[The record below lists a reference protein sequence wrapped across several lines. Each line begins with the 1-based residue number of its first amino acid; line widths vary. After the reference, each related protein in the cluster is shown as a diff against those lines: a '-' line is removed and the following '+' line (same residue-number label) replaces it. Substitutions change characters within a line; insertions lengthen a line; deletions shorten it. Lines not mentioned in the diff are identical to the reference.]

1 MAGIPPLSHN
11 QSLYPCSRS
20 PSLSTP
26 FYFRNPNTASSVYL
40 YVISRF
46 IKPTKDLSSPNQSS
60 TTILKARPQVARNF
74 ITLVLVS
81 NFTVPCASLHT
92 AVISY
97 FFVKTFG
104 ESVRVEFQL
113 HRWNL
118 SDHSPTETDASFDV
132 PVKTFNQMRSWCEN
146 AGLIL
151 IAPLSPLPIDYPWNT
166 LKLDQWKIGMNN
178 ISLILQPFYK
188 SQWTHTSTKQSR
200 LQVRAASFKE
210 RIIPSIASFGQ
221 SVPSLHVL
229 TVNGAVKC
237 SNCSWLI

>member
-1 MAGIPPLSHN
+1 MAGIPPHWHA
-11 QSLYPCSRS
+11 QSLYPSSRS
-20 PSLSTP
+20 PSPIPRFTLE
-26 FYFRNPNTASSVYL
+26 SSVYL
-40 YVISRF
+40 YVYLIN
-46 IKPTKDLSSPNQSS
+46 PTKDLSSPNQSP

-92 AVISY
+92 AVIY
-97 FFVKTFG
+97 FFLVKTFA
-104 ESVRVEFQL
+104 EPVWVEFQL

-118 SDHSPTETDASFDV
+118 SDHSPSETDTSFDV
-132 PVKTFNQMRSWCEN
+132 LVKIFNQMRSWCEN

-151 IAPLSPLPIDYPWNT
+151 ITPLSPLPIDYPWNT
-166 LKLDQWKIGMNN
+166 LKLDQWKTGMNN
-178 ISLILQPFYK
+178 ISLILQLFYK

-210 RIIPSIASFGQ
+210 RIIPSITSFGH

-229 TVNGAVKC
+229 TVNGTVKR